1 MNSSLVNV
9 VIPASE
15 DNFTYGRSGYGLRKI
30 TVHHCAGVMSCENI
44 GYLWQNPGRECS
56 SHYGI
61 GNDGRIGQYVDESN
75 TAWTDTNW
83 ESNCTSVTIETSN
96 CNYGGDWPVSDEAL
110 NSLINLC
117 ADISIRNGLG
127 LLYPGNNLTWHSMY
141 WNTECPGDYLRA
153 RMQYIA
159 DKANEII
166 SGGQPIPTPGS
177 EIVKQYQTWLNNTYG
192 FNLVVDGIYGWD
204 TNKKGVMALQTEYT
218 NQWGAGLVVDGIFG
232 SATFEAS
239 PVLQIGCSGN
249 ITKNVQYMLEIK
261 GFSVGSYGCDGIY
274 GNGTRN
280 AVINYQGSVGL
291 VQDGICGANTL
302 YELYD

>member
-1 MNSSLVNV
+1 MHSPLTNI
-9 VIPASE
+9 VIPANGN
-15 DNFTYGRSGYGLRKI
+15 NFTCGRSGYGIQKI
-30 TVHHCAGVMSCENI
+30 TVHHCAGIMSAESI
-44 GYLWQNPGRECS
+44 GNLWLNPNRECS

-61 GNDGRIGQYVDESN
+61 GNSGEIGNYVAEEH
-75 TAWTDTNW
+75 TAWTDSDW
-83 ESNCTSVTIETSN
+83 ISNCTSVTIETSN
-96 CNYGGDWPVSDEAL
+96 SSIGGDWPVSDEAL
-110 NSLINLC
+110 ESLIKLC

-177 EIVKQYQTWLNNTYG
+177 DIVKQYQTWLNNTYG

-204 TNKKGVMALQTEYT
+204 TNKKGVMALQTEYN
-218 NQWGAGLVVDGIFG
+218 NQWGAGLLVDGIFG

-239 PVLQIGCSGN
+239 PVLQVGCSGN

-291 VQDGICGANTL
+291 VQDGLCGANTL